1 MLDAWAAVSQGVLGG
16 LFALWTS
23 FAVASLEI
31 EIEGVH
37 GWASRLPTWRRKSW
51 VCGRRPLT
59 GYHLCLSL
67 TLISTTLTGTALA
80 AIVLQLDGRPLLAS
94 ALLSLAVFVFV
105 MLMEDS
111 FWFVLNDGYAD
122 AVRTGE
128 VAPHFSSLSE
138 RLRMYIGYGVVAT
151 ALWILG
157 YGALDG
163 TWAQGSVAWASFM
176 LTIVVGQVFVGAAIA
191 PLYWIGRAAL
201 MGTRRR
207 DERKLAAQS
216 LTLCVKS
223 ALVVGVVV
231 GLLFMVRR
239 VQQVG

>member
-1 MLDAWAAVSQGVLGG
+1 
-16 LFALWTS
+16 
-23 FAVASLEI
+23 
-31 EIEGVH
+31 
-37 GWASRLPTWRRKSW
+37 
-51 VCGRRPLT
+51 
-59 GYHLCLSL
+59 
-67 TLISTTLTGTALA
+67 
-80 AIVLQLDGRPLLAS
+80 
-94 ALLSLAVFVFV
+94 
-105 MLMEDS
+105 
-111 FWFVLNDGYAD
+111 
-122 AVRTGE
+122 
-128 VAPHFSSLSE
+128 
-138 RLRMYIGYGVVAT
+138 MYIGYGVVAT